1 MKVKCPNCKKEIAW
15 EGNPYR
21 PFCSE
26 RCKTS
31 DLAAWASDKYRIPG
45 DRVDSHGEPTGNTGN
60 TIDSTIDPYG
70 KESDADGADN
80 EIIPGNGNSR
90 HKKTGGGNA

>member
-1 MKVKCPNCKKEIAW
+1 MKVKCPNCKKEVTW

-31 DLAAWASDKYRIPG
+31 DLAAWAGDQYRIPG
-45 DRVDSHGEPTGNTGN
+45 DRVDSHGEPAGNTGN
-60 TIDSTIDPYG
+60 TIDSDIDPYG
-70 KESDADGADN
+70 QQSGADGADD
-80 EIIPGNGNSR
+80 ETIPGNGNSR